1 MAVDPVVLPLSPG
14 MAAIMA
20 SLHARCF
27 AGAAGADWSALA
39 IRTVLESPVARGWLA
54 RDEDI
59 PCGLLFVRAAGDDC
73 ELLTFGV
80 DPESRRRGYGRML
93 LHAAA
98 AWARAAQ
105 LERLVLEV
113 AVTNRPALA
122 LYNRIGFSE
131 SGRRKDYYRVADGRV
146 DALLLAARPDTILN
160 EIEK

>member
-1 MAVDPVVLPLSPG
+1 
-14 MAAIMA
+14 
-20 SLHARCF
+20 
-27 AGAAGADWSALA
+27 
-39 IRTVLESPVARGWLA
+39 
-54 RDEDI
+54 
-59 PCGLLFVRAAGDDC
+59 
-73 ELLTFGV
+73 
-80 DPESRRRGYGRML
+80 ML